1 MSPASTEY
9 DYDLFVVG
17 AGSGGVRAANAAAG
31 QGARVA
37 IAEVRHFGGTCVNL
51 GCVPKKLLVYA
62 AQFKDDFSA
71 AAGFGWRLDNASFDW
86 PSLIAN
92 KNREIERLQ
101 AVYQHHLQ
109 QSRVTIF
116 NGKAQLLDAHT
127 VAVAGT
133 QCTAKRIL
141 LATGGWPF
149 VPDIAGKQH
158 IVTSNEL
165 FSLAELP
172 ARIVI
177 VGGGYIAVEFA
188 SILNGLGVD
197 TTICQRGEK
206 LLEGF
211 DDDIRDFLAAALRK
225 QGIKILFNCDV
236 QAIAADGNA
245 FTVSL
250 LDGSTM
256 TTDLVMYATGRTPN
270 SRGFGLEQ
278 LGVALDDKG
287 AIIVDSH
294 YQTNLPSIYALG
306 DVTDRVNLTP
316 VAIAEGEALVS
327 SLFAKQ
333 ARPVDYDNIPTAVF
347 CQPNIA
353 SVGLTETQARQK
365 HADIDIY
372 KTEFKPIKNTLSG
385 KDENTLIKMIV
396 ARETDRVIG
405 LHMIGADAPEIIQ
418 GMAVAMRAGATKA
431 IFDSTIG
438 IHPTAA
444 EEFVTLYKALA

>member
-1 MSPASTEY
+1 MTDY

-17 AGSGGVRAANAAAG
+17 AGSGGVRAANMAAN

-62 AQFKDDFSA
+62 SQFKDDFAA
-71 AAGFGWRLDNASFDW
+71 AAGFGWTLDNASFDW

-92 KNREIERLQ
+92 KDREVERLQ
-101 AVYQHHLQ
+101 AVYQKHLQ
-109 QSRVTIF
+109 QSRVTVF

-127 VAVAGT
+127 VAVAGE

-158 IVTSNEL
+158 VVTSNDM
-165 FSLAELP
+165 FSLDKLP
-172 ARIVI
+172 ERILI

-197 TTICQRGEK
+197 TTVCQRGEK

-211 DDDIRDFLAAALRK
+211 DEDIRDYLAAAMSR

-236 QAIAADGNA
+236 LAIEANGTAFSVSLADGN
-245 FTVSL
+245 TVI
-250 LDGSTM
+250 
-256 TTDLVMYATGRTPN
+256 TDLVMYATGRTPN

-278 LGVALDDKG
+278 LGVALDDNG
-287 AIIVDSH
+287 AIIVDAH

-316 VAIAEGEALVS
+316 VAIAEGEALAQRLYS
-327 SLFAKQ
+327 ERAQ
-333 ARPVDYDNIPTAVF
+333 PVDYDNIPTAVF

-353 SVGLTETQARQK
+353 SVGLTEAEAREK
-365 HADIDIY
+365 YPDIDIF

-385 KDENTLIKMIV
+385 RDENTMMKMIV
-396 ARETDRVIG
+396 ECGSNRVIG

-438 IHPTAA
+438 IHPTSA
-444 EEFVTLYKALA
+444 EEFVTMTRKIP

>member
-1 MSPASTEY
+1 MTEY

-17 AGSGGVRAANAAAG
+17 AGSGGVRAANAAANH
-31 QGARVA
+31 GARVA

-62 AQFKDDFSA
+62 SRFNDDFAA
-71 AAGFGWRLDNASFDW
+71 AAGFGWTLDNACFDW
-86 PSLIAN
+86 PSLIGN
-92 KNREIERLQ
+92 KNREVERLRT
-101 AVYQHHLQ
+101 VYQHHLQ
-109 QSRVTIF
+109 QSRVAIF
-116 NGKAQLLDAHT
+116 NGKAQVLDAHT
-127 VAVAGT
+127 VLVAGV
-133 QCTAKRIL
+133 QCTAKCIL
-141 LATGGWPF
+141 IATGGWPL
-149 VPDIAGKQH
+149 VPDVAGKQH
-158 IVTSNEL
+158 IVTSNEM
-165 FSLAELP
+165 FSLDTLP
-172 ARIVI
+172 KRIVI

-211 DDDIRDFLAAALRK
+211 DEDIRDFLAAAMLK

-236 QAIAADGNA
+236 QAIAADADA
-245 FTVSL
+245 FAVSL
-250 LDGSTM
+250 LDGNIM

-278 LGVALDDKG
+278 LGVAVDDQG

-306 DVTDRVNLTP
+306 DVTDRLNLTP
-316 VAIAEGEALVS
+316 VAIAEGEALAS
-327 SLFAKQ
+327 HLFAKQ
-333 ARPVDYDNIPTAVF
+333 PRPLDYNNIPSAVF

-353 SVGLTETQARQK
+353 SVGVTEAEARQK
-365 HADIDIY
+365 YPHIDIY
-372 KTEFKPIKNTLSG
+372 KTVFKPIKNTLSG
-385 KDENTLIKMIV
+385 KDEKTLLKMIV
-396 ARETDRVIG
+396 ERNTDRVIG
-405 LHMIGADAPEIIQ
+405 LHMIGADAPEIMQ

-444 EEFVTLYKALA
+444 EEFVYLSKAV